1 MNNVGPDMARFLK
14 NVEMREKHCRTW
26 NMAKTLNTGK

>member
-1 MNNVGPDMARFLK
+1 MARFLK

-26 NMAKTLNTGK
+26 NRAKTLKTVEKEKCTL